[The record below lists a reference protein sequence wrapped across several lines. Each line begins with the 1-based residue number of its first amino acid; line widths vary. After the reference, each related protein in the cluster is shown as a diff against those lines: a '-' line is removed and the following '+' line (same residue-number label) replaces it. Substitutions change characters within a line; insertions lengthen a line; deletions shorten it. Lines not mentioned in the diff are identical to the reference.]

1 MSEVKKAKRNETV
14 DILRGIAMLCVVLQH
29 TMSGSTI
36 DAEYSFIFQV
46 VWSLQMPLFCLLSGY
61 VAHYSKRIQTFTELK
76 QKVCRRT
83 IAYILPWIV
92 WSFLIRGLLFGAH
105 RFLNISYLL
114 WHMDTGYWFLVS
126 IWTINI
132 LFLLSQFLAE
142 QVKSKIAWINVLLE
156 MFFYLA
162 SMVILLGIGICVG
175 MTFLAIKQTLYYMP
189 FYYIG
194 YLFGRNQVPLMS
206 KPFGTSLTD
215 AAIPAALFIWLFLIK
230 RFNMFYI
237 EDGGIDILIRA
248 AASITGCIAVSGL
261 ISSIAKKSAIFHRV
275 GWIGKN
281 SIGIYTV
288 HYLLLNLL
296 SLSQKPMAETWQGVL
311 IVMLNYFLT
320 IILASA
326 GVVLIKQNR
335 WIRLLLL
342 GKR

>member
-1 MSEVKKAKRNETV
+1 MSEDKKAKRNETV

-92 WSFLIRGLLFGAH
+92 WSFFIRGLLFHAH
-105 RFLNISYLL
+105 GFFNISYLL

-142 QVKSKIAWINVLLE
+142 QVKSKIVWLNALLE
-156 MFFYLA
+156 IFFYLA
-162 SMVILLGIGICVG
+162 SMVILLGTGICVG
-175 MTFLAIKQTLYYMP
+175 MSFLAIKQTLYYMP

-206 KPFGTSLTD
+206 NSFRKSLTD
-215 AAIPAALFIWLFLIK
+215 AVIPTALFIWLFLIT

-237 EDGGIDILIRA
+237 KDGGIDVLIRA
-248 AASITGCIAVSGL
+248 IASMTGCITVCGLVSNT
-261 ISSIAKKSAIFHRV
+261 ATKSDIFRRI

-281 SIGIYTV
+281 SIGVYTV

-296 SLSQKPMAETWQGVL
+296 TLSQKPVAGTWQGVL
-311 IVMLNYFLT
+311 IVMLNYLLT
-320 IILASA
+320 IILACA
-326 GVVLIKQNR
+326 GVALIKQNR
-335 WIRLLLL
+335 WMRLLLL
-342 GKR
+342 GEM